1 MQQFRKEREGKYYK
15 VLRRRE
21 SRTTHVTGVPD
32 QPEQHPRVKRRQSSY
47 REPHPWFIHCIKEA
61 ALNNGSTVS
70 DKGTHRKRVNKKE
83 KKRGSSKD
91 NKNQAMTSTSRRPY
105 LIGNSGVENSRRPTN
120 RELSIVLELHNTSD
134 PGATIGDIG

>member
-1 MQQFRKEREGKYYK
+1 M
-15 VLRRRE
+15 
-21 SRTTHVTGVPD
+21 
-32 QPEQHPRVKRRQSSY
+32 
-47 REPHPWFIHCIKEA
+47 
-61 ALNNGSTVS
+61 S

-120 RELSIVLELHNTSD
+120 RELSVVLGLHNTSD
-134 PGATIGDIG
+134 PGATIGEID